1 MPNDIVTV
9 QGLAWDN
16 IALDKGGSE
25 KLMGQLL
32 TENVEEMDVL
42 LFSGGLIAHV
52 PAMKISLSR
61 SLPPWERL

>member
-9 QGLAWDN
+9 QGMAWDN
-16 IALDKGGSE
+16 ITLEKGGSE

-32 TENVEEMDVL
+32 PENAEEMDVL
-42 LFSGGLIAHV
+42 LFSGGELAHV
-52 PAMKISLSR
+52 PELKISVTR